1 MEPDP
6 LPTVPDLEAVMEI
19 LGLADPVFIMKDHS
33 DARRRAEL
41 LARIAAATVD
51 RLAAAERLA
60 DLDVDDRADLHW
72 DADREVATP
81 PRQSLDRVRLLD
93 LQLAR
98 LAWVHHAVARSRG
111 PQSHQLADTVATVI
125 GAVIQLIEAWRD
137 RYHGEIG
144 EDITR
149 AGPVE
154 PPDAM
159 LADALVMV
167 QAAADR
173 LAGVLRAQPRRR
185 TDS

>member
-1 MEPDP
+1 MKPDP
-6 LPTVPDLEAVMEI
+6 LPTVPDLEAVMAI

-33 DARRRAEL
+33 EARRRAEL

-51 RLAAAERLA
+51 YLAAAESLA

-72 DADREVATP
+72 DADREVATSLR
-81 PRQSLDRVRLLD
+81 RQLDRVRLLD

-111 PQSHQLADTVATVI
+111 PRSHQLADTVATVI
-125 GAVIQLIEAWRD
+125 GAVIQLVEAWRD
-137 RYHGEIG
+137 SCQRQLG
-144 EDITR
+144 EDIPPGWP
-149 AGPVE
+149 AE
-154 PPDAM
+154 HPDAM

-167 QAAADR
+167 KLAADR

-185 TDS
+185 IAP

>member
-98 LAWVHHAVARSRG
+98 LAWVTTRSPGAAGRDRISWPTRSRPSSERSSSSSRPG
-111 PQSHQLADTVATVI
+111 GTGTTAKSARTSRAP
-125 GAVIQLIEAWRD
+125 D
-137 RYHGEIG
+137 RPSRP
-144 EDITR
+144 TR
-149 AGPVE
+149 CWPM
-154 PPDAM
+154 P
-159 LADALVMV
+159 
-167 QAAADR
+167 
-173 LAGVLRAQPRRR
+173 
-185 TDS
+185 S